1 MFHNQNCE
9 CMVFFCDFKK
19 EEQVK
24 IQSKI
29 KEQQQKNPVTMK
41 TPNQPN
47 RKKTQTKVLHQPLHS
62 PQTSQPSAYIQS
74 KILVWYPE

>member
-19 EEQVK
+19 EEQQVK

-41 TPNQPN
+41 TPNQPTKQ
-47 RKKTQTKVLHQPLHS
+47 KKKPNQKSSTNHSILLKPPNPQHIFKV
-62 PQTSQPSAYIQS
+62 
-74 KILVWYPE
+74 KF